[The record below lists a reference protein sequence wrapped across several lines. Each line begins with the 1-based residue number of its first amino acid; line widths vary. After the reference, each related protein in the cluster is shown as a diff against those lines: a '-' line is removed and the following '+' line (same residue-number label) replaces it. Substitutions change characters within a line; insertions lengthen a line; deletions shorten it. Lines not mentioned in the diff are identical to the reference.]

1 MRRTKAMGV
10 ISWTSRAT
18 FPPLMRFSG
27 EGSQEAANSW
37 RMSTQ
42 IRASNSAGVDILVRT
57 LGTGHTLKTRLDAE
71 LTSRGLSASTRV
83 SQVSTSTV
91 DAAGPENTASED
103 AGGPPLELIIG
114 GAGVAAVAVSGVVLD
129 LVVRH

>member
-1 MRRTKAMGV
+1 MGV

-37 RMSTQ
+37 RMFTQ
-42 IRASNSAGVDILVRT
+42 IRASNSAGVDILVKT
-57 LGTGHTLKTRLDAE
+57 LGTDRATLKTRLDAE

-114 GAGVAAVAVSGVVLD
+114 GAGVAAVAVSGVALD